1 MNIISQ
7 NKECIINYDNVLAIQ
22 SRGQY
27 IHAYPVGG
35 GRPIPIGMFDTE
47 ERAKCVLNEIIVGWL
62 DCPDP
67 DYTVFQVPEK

>member
-35 GRPIPIGMFDTE
+35 GQPIAIGMFATE
-47 ERAKCVLNEIIVGWL
+47 ERAKYILNDIIAGWL

-67 DYTVFQVPEK
+67 DYTVFQIPEK